1 MKINE
6 FDVVRLKSGEEAT
19 VLEIF
24 KPTTRDK
31 LTHYDVEIASRED
44 ILTISDIDIEKPE
57 IMSPAQF
64 MERFL

>member
-31 LTHYDVEIASRED
+31 LIHYDVEIASRED
-44 ILTISDIDIEKPE
+44 ILTISDIDIEK
-57 IMSPAQF
+57 IIYHAA
-64 MERFL
+64 

>member
-24 KPTTRDK
+24 KPTTIDK

-44 ILTISDIDIEKPE
+44 ILTISDIDIEK
-57 IMSPAQF
+57 IIYHAA
-64 MERFL
+64 

>member
-24 KPTTRDK
+24 KPTMRDK

-44 ILTISDIDIEKPE
+44 ILTISDIDIEK
-57 IMSPAQF
+57 IIYHAA
-64 MERFL
+64 